1 VSRQSF
7 CTFFDSNYAAQGL
20 SLYYSLKKYA
30 DHNFSLYVLCLDDE
44 LFNRL
49 QDMELANVTL
59 ISLQQ
64 IESVYPELLQA
75 KSNRSLIEY
84 YFTLSPVLPL
94 YVLDKFKE
102 SIIASLDADI
112 LFFSS
117 PAPIFDELGDR
128 SIYIVPH
135 RFRSYQADLL
145 ISGQFNVQCQLFRND
160 DVGKKCLH
168 EWMQQCLEWCFDRY
182 EDGKFADQK
191 YLDSWPEKFKNHL
204 VISKNLG
211 VGIAPWNIQDE
222 KISSINNEFFIND
235 NKVIFYHFH
244 GFKPFNQ
251 FVFKLGLSTYKA
263 SRSSNLLEMYRIYAN
278 ELHRHGLWSKTKNIR
293 SGGYSKFQLLLSA
306 IKHQDL
312 MINFYSSQ

>member
-1 VSRQSF
+1 MSPQSF

-20 SLYYSLKKYA
+20 SLYSSLKKYA
-30 DHNFSLYVLCLDDE
+30 ANNFSLYILCLDDE

-49 QDMELANVTL
+49 KDMELANVTL

-94 YVLDKFKE
+94 YILDKFKE

-117 PAPIFDELGDR
+117 PVPIFDELGDR

-135 RFRSYQADLL
+135 RFRSHQADLL

-191 YLDSWPEKFKNHL
+191 YLDSWPEKFKKHL

-222 KISSINNEFFIND
+222 KISSIKNEFFIND

-244 GFKPFNQ
+244 GFKPFNR

-263 SRSSNLLEMYRIYAN
+263 PRSSNLLEMYRIYAN
-278 ELHRHGLWSKTKNIR
+278 ELYRHGLWSKTKNIR

-306 IKHQDL
+306 IKHRDL

>member
-1 VSRQSF
+1 
-7 CTFFDSNYAAQGL
+7 
-20 SLYYSLKKYA
+20 
-30 DHNFSLYVLCLDDE
+30 
-44 LFNRL
+44 
-49 QDMELANVTL
+49 M
-59 ISLQQ
+59 
-64 IESVYPELLQA
+64 
-75 KSNRSLIEY
+75 RSLIEY

-112 LFFSS
+112 FFFRI

-191 YLDSWPEKFKNHL
+191 YLDSWPEKFKITL
-204 VISKNLG
+204 
-211 VGIAPWNIQDE
+211 
-222 KISSINNEFFIND
+222 
-235 NKVIFYHFH
+235 
-244 GFKPFNQ
+244 
-251 FVFKLGLSTYKA
+251 
-263 SRSSNLLEMYRIYAN
+263 
-278 ELHRHGLWSKTKNIR
+278 
-293 SGGYSKFQLLLSA
+293 
-306 IKHQDL
+306 
-312 MINFYSSQ
+312 